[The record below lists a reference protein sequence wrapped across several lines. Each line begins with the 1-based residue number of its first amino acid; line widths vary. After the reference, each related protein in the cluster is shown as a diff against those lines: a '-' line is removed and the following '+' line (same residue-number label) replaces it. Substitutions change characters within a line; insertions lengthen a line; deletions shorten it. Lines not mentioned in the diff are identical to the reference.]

1 MRPMSTKW
9 LWVLCGCMAVSA
21 CQAILYDAQADQQ
34 ITSLGQEVNQQLL
47 TWEFDEA
54 RQPGSAAYDPKYYAK
69 VESDL
74 TMLQMRINAGSG
86 SNEAVLPDV
95 FSTMQKLLDDEQAAH
110 SSQSRKVDGAFFH
123 VERGLWNTQLATL
136 TSYELALK
144 QSGQAQ
150 SASGADARAKG
161 GQESSKTK

>member
-1 MRPMSTKW
+1 MSPMGTKW
-9 LWVLCGCMAVSA
+9 LWVLCGCMALSG
-21 CQAILYDAQADQQ
+21 CQTILYDAQADQQ

-54 RQPGSAAYDPKYYAK
+54 RKPGSAAYDPKYYAK

-95 FSTMQKLLDDEQAAH
+95 FSTMQKLLDDEQSAH
-110 SSQSRKVDGAFFH
+110 SNPGRKVDGVFFH
-123 VERGLWNTQLATL
+123 AERGLWNTQLATL

-144 QSGQAQ
+144 QSVSGMN
-150 SASGADARAKG
+150 ASAKG
-161 GQESSKTK
+161 GQESSKIK

>member
-1 MRPMSTKW
+1 MKW
-9 LWVLCGCMAVSA
+9 LWVLCGCVALGG
-21 CQAILYDAQADQQ
+21 CQTMLYDAQADQQ

-54 RQPGSAAYDPKYYAK
+54 RKPGSAAYDPTYYAK

-86 SNEAVLPDV
+86 TSEAVLPDV
-95 FSTMQKLLDDEQAAH
+95 FSVMQKLLDDERSAH
-110 SSQSRKVDGAFFH
+110 SSQDRKVDGVFFH

-150 SASGADARAKG
+150 SAAGTNAAAKG
-161 GQESSKTK
+161 VQGTTKTK